1 MSWKDIELALKGP
14 MQSVAGLEYC
24 LFELEDSMLSFKY
37 GTKLQ
42 TFRGVLIGTSFFV
55 SVSWLNKHSA
65 WLLLQD
71 WFRNQLNVG
80 SFVSC
85 LGN

>member
-14 MQSVAGLEYC
+14 MQSVAGLKYC

-42 TFRGVLIGTSFFV
+42 AFRGVGKMTLIY
-55 SVSWLNKHSA
+55 
-65 WLLLQD
+65 
-71 WFRNQLNVG
+71 
-80 SFVSC
+80 
-85 LGN
+85 